1 MAKIS
6 KRPPGG
12 RASIEIDNLNQFII
26 EGIDPADSF
35 FKSEPIT
42 HIPNVDIFSTPGE
55 VIIEVELPGVRKED
69 IDVAIVKNT
78 LTLRALKLECVE
90 EEKVNYVCME
100 RAFGKVF
107 RAIDLPCPVDT
118 ARIKAVYR
126 NGILTIS
133 IPRVDDKRSC
143 TRKIL
148 IESK

>member
-6 KRPPGG
+6 KKSPGG
-12 RASIEIDNLNQFII
+12 IPSIEIDNINQFII
-26 EGIDPADSF
+26 ENIEQVDSLL
-35 FKSEPIT
+35 KPEPIT
-42 HIPNVDIFSTPGE
+42 HIPNVDIFSTRSE

-69 IDVAIVKNT
+69 IDVAIAKNT
-78 LTLRALKLECVE
+78 ITLRAIKLECVE

-107 RAIDLPCPVDT
+107 RAIELPCPVDT
-118 ARIKAVYR
+118 ARIRAVYK

-133 IPRVDDKRSC
+133 VPRVEDKRSN
-143 TRKIL
+143 TKKIP